1 MTGSLKH
8 EMRHMKSEQRKILN
22 SLFESSKF
30 SQLGSDAQP
39 TVLDIYDFDS
49 TLFMSPYMSSDLWS
63 KKLNSLVLAEG
74 AISPGWWR
82 DLNSLRL
89 GDTNE
94 LSKSAWDGY
103 WNDSIVEKATQSIN
117 DPQRLTV
124 MLTGRRFHPFGQ
136 IIPEMLKSKGLDFDI
151 VALRPDPAETTQ
163 NGTDFSVGPS
173 VFNNTME
180 FKKSFVLD
188 VLSKVPSI
196 NTIIM
201 YDDRKK
207 HVMRFEEWLN
217 YLVHKKILKHGQV
230 HFVIGP
236 ARGFDP
242 ETEMACM
249 QDIVDEHNK
258 RVEIRRQDKES
269 PPKEAE
275 DRHAVYSWWL
285 RKAILKPVVTSLN
298 IRFSDEEIEK
308 MTERVERAINSET
321 LKSAKRFPIVGQE
334 LTLMSL
340 EQGHNLDEI
349 MSKDGHKVQLEV
361 MSVGEVKPD
370 GIAIQARTL
379 IDPENIQ
386 GMEAQTLYIPL
397 WCRPALKQM
406 ASDGY
411 RELWTFDSEAPI
423 TLSGELC
430 LGHIYDVEGDFPLDT
445 SQNHRY
451 YNNYNN
457 NTNHKRGPAN
467 WIKHKFKRS
476 KRND

>member
-1 MTGSLKH
+1 MTNPLKN
-8 EMRHMKSEQRKILN
+8 EMRHINPEQSKILN

-30 SQLGSDAQP
+30 NQQKDGAQP

-49 TLFMSPYMSSDLWS
+49 TLFMSPFMSSEVWS

-74 AISPGWWR
+74 AIGPGWWR
-82 DLNSLRL
+82 DLNSLHL

-103 WNDSIVEKATQSIN
+103 WNDSIVEKASQSIK
-117 DPQRLTV
+117 DPHKLTV

-136 IIPEMLKSKGLDFDI
+136 IIPQMLKSKGLDFDI
-151 VALRPDPAETTQ
+151 VALRPDPAKTTQ

-173 VFNNTME
+173 VFNNTMD
-180 FKKSFVLD
+180 FKKSFILD
-188 VLSKVPSI
+188 VLHRVPTI
-196 NTIIM
+196 NTIVM

-207 HVMRFEEWLN
+207 HVIRFEEWLN
-217 YLVHKKILKHGQV
+217 HLVHKEVLKHGEV

-249 QDIVDEHNK
+249 QAIVEEHNK
-258 RVEIRRQDKES
+258 RVEIRRQNNES
-269 PPKEAE
+269 PPKIVE
-275 DRHAVYSWWL
+275 DRNAVYSWWL

-298 IRFSDEEIEK
+298 IRFSNDEIEK
-308 MTERVERAINSET
+308 LTEQVEAAISGET

-334 LTLMSL
+334 LTIMSL

-349 MSKDGHKVQLEV
+349 MSKDGRKVQLEV

-370 GIAIQARTL
+370 GIAVQARTL
-379 IDPENIQ
+379 KEQEPSQ
-386 GMEAQTLYIPL
+386 GIEATTLYIPL
-397 WCRPALKQM
+397 WCRPAFKQKV
-406 ASDGY
+406 SDGY
-411 RELWTFDSEAPI
+411 RELWTFDCESPI

-430 LGHIYDVEGDFPLDT
+430 LGNIYDVEGDPPLNT
-445 SQNHRY
+445 SQKY
-451 YNNYNN
+451 QNNKSYDTN
-457 NTNHKRGPAN
+457 NHKRGPPN
-467 WIKHKFKRS
+467 WLKHKFKRS
-476 KRND
+476 KRNHD